1 MGSDDQ
7 VQDGAG
13 DGGVEPRWLAAM
25 RGAARQRPRTRF
37 VRIAWADLQPL
48 LRERDAL
55 WNAASAQTRA
65 MVEAMRDTD
74 EYAYQ
79 RPAH

>member
-1 MGSDDQ
+1 M
-7 VQDGAG
+7 G
-13 DGGVEPRWLAAM
+13 DGGQGQEGADEAAEPRWLGAM

-55 WNAASAQTRA
+55 WSAASAETRA
-65 MVEAMRDTD
+65 VVEAMRDTD
-74 EYAYQ
+74 DYAYQ